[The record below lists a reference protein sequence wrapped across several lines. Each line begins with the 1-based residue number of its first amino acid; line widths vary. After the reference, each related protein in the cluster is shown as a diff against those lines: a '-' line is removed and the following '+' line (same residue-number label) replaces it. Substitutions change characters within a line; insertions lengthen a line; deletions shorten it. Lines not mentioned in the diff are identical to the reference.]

1 MLVKCFAE
9 FYRYLPVATLID
21 DKIFVCHGGISDET
35 DLNTLGDLNRFSV
48 SFNVS
53 IAYK

>member
-35 DLNTLGDLNRFSV
+35 DLHTLGDLNRFSV
-48 SFNVS
+48 SFNVF